1 MTRHTKGSICSG
13 QFGKPLRK
21 VCRMLLDSFLTIR
34 GQVPRW
40 ASVVLGAIPIVLMLL
55 LWWIFT
61 AGAPEERTIAPTIL
75 PSPVEVARSVPELIN
90 SRDLLHHIWASVRRV
105 GLSFMLAL
113 AVVLPIGI
121 LMGSF
126 GSVSS
131 LFTPVSTASGYIPIA
146 TLVPLTMS
154 WFGIDELQK
163 VMFLAMAFGI
173 YLLPMVVQAI
183 DSVPD
188 IYLRTSYTLGASRL
202 DVIRRVLIPIA
213 LPELWHAMRLA
224 FGVGWTYIV
233 LAEVV
238 VMVDGLGFLIQ
249 NSFRRGPR
257 EHIYLVILVITLIA
271 WAADLAWERL
281 GRLLFPY
288 RRQHS

>member
-1 MTRHTKGSICSG
+1 M
-13 QFGKPLRK
+13 F
-21 VCRMLLDSFLTIR
+21 
-34 GQVPRW
+34 
-40 ASVVLGAIPIVLMLL
+40 L
-55 LWWIFT
+55 LWWLFT
-61 AGAPEERTIAPTIL
+61 SGAPEERTIAPTIL
-75 PSPVEVARSVPELIN
+75 PSPVEVAQSIPELIK
-90 SRDLLHHIWASVRRV
+90 SRDLLHHVWASVRRV
-105 GLSFMLAL
+105 GLSFILSL
-113 AVVLPIGI
+113 VIVLPIGI

-126 GSVSS
+126 GSVSA

-163 VMFLAMAFGI
+163 IMFLAMAFGI
-173 YLLPMVVQAI
+173 YLLPLVVNAI
-183 DSVPD
+183 RSVPD

-213 LPELWHAMRLA
+213 LPDLWHAMRLA

-281 GRLLFPY
+281 GRVLFPY
-288 RRQHS
+288 RRDRS